1 MNVKD
6 EIKKGLA
13 CETIRDAD
21 TVGERAVCIAAHPGR
36 IALWPLVRWYERRY
50 EGQHRFARLT
60 FAFDLALVGVAAALG
75 IVALILF
82 FYKPIPFADKIVFA
96 AEVAPREIVSGAPS
110 TLVIRF
116 ENKTGEELRDANLV
130 FEFPAHF
137 LLQEIVSPPHREE
150 GSAFAT
156 ASEDKSGVVVAI
168 GDTIAI
174 GTVPVGGTGSV
185 KIRGV
190 MFGPVG
196 GEQTFR
202 SILTFVHGAKNVAGQ
217 KADERTFSP
226 SKSTLELSLSLP
238 EKILAFQPINGML
251 TYKNT
256 GEIDYPEVTVAP
268 EWPAGFIFVSADEPM
283 RDNLFV
289 IPALTAGTEGTTH
302 FVGRLGN
309 VTEPL
314 AFRFRPSF
322 TFGADSY
329 EQETLTQTAEVV
341 PLPIKITH
349 SVDND
354 SVRPG
359 GSAKVTVTY
368 ENVGDVAVEDLRL
381 SVATDSPFAATK
393 TVEAN
398 YKQSHPELA
407 KVEPGQSGTITVSIP
422 LRSSIEQS
430 ATKVYENVPFA
441 TTASATFDMDELSQ
455 ATVSDSPI
463 TTTMT
468 SPLVL
473 SSFARY
479 ATPSGDQIGR
489 GPLPPTVDEETSY
502 WIFWNVRGTTN
513 ALRNVR
519 IEGALGP
526 NVAFTGRQTDS
537 IDGGV
542 IETGNQIIW
551 SVDSLSP
558 TLSPDSKIVGV
569 AFEVSV
575 LPTIDQV
582 GTMPTLLKNI
592 RVTATDAVTGAFVSA
607 SGATITT
614 SLPDDSMAKGNAI
627 VE

>member
-1 MNVKD
+1 MNIRD

-36 IALWPLVRWYERRY
+36 IALWPLVRWYENRY
-50 EGQHRFARLT
+50 EGKYKFARLA
-60 FAFDLALVGVAAALG
+60 FSFDLALVGLAAILG

-82 FYKPIPFADKIVFA
+82 LYKPVPFADKIVFA
-96 AEVAPREIVSGAPS
+96 AEVAPREIVSGASS
-110 TLVIRF
+110 TLVIRY
-116 ENKTGEELRDANLV
+116 ENETGEELRDANLV

-137 LLQEIVSPPHREE
+137 LLQSVDNTTAGCPSTSMTSPCPSPFKGE
-150 GSAFAT
+150 GNLV
-156 ASEDKSGVVVAI
+156 KVG
-168 GDTIAI
+168 TI
-174 GTVPVGGTGSV
+174 PVGGTGSV

-202 SILTFVHGAKNVAGQ
+202 SILTFVHGAKSVAGQ
-217 KADERTFSP
+217 KADAYTFSP

-238 EKILAFQPINGML
+238 GKILAFQPMNGML
-251 TYKNT
+251 TYRNT
-256 GEIDYPEVTVAP
+256 GAIDYPEVTVAP
-268 EWPAGFIFVSADEPM
+268 EWPAGFTFVSADEPM
-283 RDNLFV
+283 RDGLFV
-289 IPALTAGTEGTTH
+289 LPALKAGTEGTTH

-322 TFGADSY
+322 TFGTDSY

-341 PLPIKITH
+341 PLPIKISH
-349 SVDND
+349 GVEND
-354 SVRPG
+354 TVRPG

-381 SVATDSPFAATK
+381 YVSTDSPFAATK
-393 TVEAN
+393 TVETN
-398 YKQSHPELA
+398 FKDGHPELA
-407 KVEPGQSGTITVSIP
+407 TVEPGQTGTITLSIP
-422 LRSSIEQS
+422 LKSSIEQS
-430 ATKVYENVPFA
+430 ATKVYENVPFS
-441 TTASATFDMDELSQ
+441 TTASSTFDMAELSQ
-455 ATVSDSPI
+455 ATVADSPI

-473 SSFARY
+473 SSFGRY

-513 ALRNVR
+513 ALKNVR
-519 IEGALGP
+519 IEGELGP

-542 IETGNQIIW
+542 VATGNQIVW
-551 SVDSLSP
+551 NADSLSP

-569 AFEVSV
+569 AFEVSIM
-575 LPTIDQV
+575 PTAAQI
-582 GTMPTLLKNI
+582 GTMPTLLRNI
-592 RVTATDAVTGAFVSA
+592 RVTATDAITGAFVSA
-607 SGATITT
+607 AGATITT
-614 SLPDDSMAKGNAI
+614 SLPDDTMAKGMAV